1 MPGSLGCS
9 FSKKLTKRS
18 PRGAIKGSFFS
29 MLDLGDRATEGNLS
43 VTRVIFIFLP
53 KAFTNYVHYK
63 CKLASLLGK
72 KKKAQGLRNASQCPG
87 LLEKNT
93 FLEKLMSNPQSREE
107 KNSRKVV

>member
-1 MPGSLGCS
+1 
-9 FSKKLTKRS
+9 
-18 PRGAIKGSFFS
+18 

-53 KAFTNYVHYK
+53 KALTNYVHYK

-72 KKKAQGLRNASQCPG
+72 KKKNPQGLRNASQCPG

-93 FLEKLMSNPQSREE
+93 FLERVMSNNPQSREE
-107 KNSRKVV
+107 KNSRKAV

>member
-1 MPGSLGCS
+1 
-9 FSKKLTKRS
+9 
-18 PRGAIKGSFFS
+18 

-53 KAFTNYVHYK
+53 KAFTNYAHYK
-63 CKLASLLGK
+63 CKLASLLEKK
-72 KKKAQGLRNASQCPG
+72 KKKAQGLSNASQCPG

-93 FLEKLMSNPQSREE
+93 FLEKLMSNPESREE

>member
-1 MPGSLGCS
+1 
-9 FSKKLTKRS
+9 
-18 PRGAIKGSFFS
+18 

-53 KAFTNYVHYK
+53 KALTNYVHYK

-72 KKKAQGLRNASQCPG
+72 KKKKNPQGLRNASQCPG

-93 FLEKLMSNPQSREE
+93 FLERVMSNNPQSREE
-107 KNSRKVV
+107 KNSRKAV